1 MAAFPPRPE
10 SCTERGLMSAEALL
24 EQFGYLAVF
33 VGTFLEGE
41 AILIAAGFFASRGY
55 LNLGLVTLVAFAGAY
70 AGHLFWFW
78 LGRVHG
84 VKLLDRFPRMKRHFG
99 KGIRVFERYG
109 ATAIIITQWIY
120 GLRITCAVIIGMS
133 KIGLVKFFVYE
144 AISCAL
150 WAVVITFAGFYFG
163 RAIEAMLGRVEH
175 IEKYAL
181 AVIAVVAL
189 AFWLYHRWKE
199 KKEEEGT

>member
-1 MAAFPPRPE
+1 
-10 SCTERGLMSAEALL
+10 MSPEALL
-24 EQFGYLAVF
+24 EKFGYLAVF

-55 LNLGLVTLVAFAGAY
+55 LDLFLVFVVAFAGAY

-84 VKLLDRFPRMKRHFG
+84 VKLLDRFPRMRRHFG

-109 ATAIIITQWIY
+109 ASAIIITQWIY

-133 KIGLVKFFVYE
+133 RIGLVKFFVFQ
-144 AISCAL
+144 ALSCAI

-163 RAIEAMLGRVEH
+163 RAIEALLGRVEH

-181 AVIAVVAL
+181 VLIALVAL
-189 AFWLYHRWKE
+189 GFWLYHRWKE
-199 KKEEEGT
+199 KREAAE